1 VSNATRGTDAFVCQ
15 PGDREGVFSGHAAR
29 AIAIDI
35 GGAHAACAVVES
47 VATFA
52 TARVAIQDAS
62 SIETHLPAVADAVR
76 RVLERS
82 GTAASDCVGVA
93 LSFPGIVDSGA
104 GRILST
110 PQGKYADAREL
121 DLALWC
127 RTEFSLPLR
136 IENDARMALLGERFA
151 GAARGCDDIVMMTLG
166 TGVGAAA
173 MVEGRLIRGKHFQG
187 GCLGG
192 HLPVVWNGRQCI
204 CGNVGCV
211 EAEASTWALPEI
223 CACWPQYAESALA
236 REPRIDFETLFRCAR
251 EGDAAAGQIRE
262 RCVRIWAAGI
272 VGLIHA
278 YDPERVL
285 LGGAV
290 MGSAD
295 DILPTVR
302 EHVRAHAW
310 TPWGEVE
317 ICAGELGS
325 DAALLG
331 AIPLL
336 SETC

>member
-1 VSNATRGTDAFVCQ
+1 MQRDTICAVSPAG
-15 PGDREGVFSGHAAR
+15 AR

-47 VATFA
+47 GAILAAACVP
-52 TARVAIQDAS
+52 IQDAS
-62 SIETHLPAVADAVR
+62 SVETHLPVVADAVR
-76 RVLERS
+76 HVLKHA
-82 GTAASDCVGVA
+82 GMAASDCVGVA

-110 PQGKYADAREL
+110 PQGKYADARGL
-121 DLALWC
+121 DLAHWC
-127 RTEFSLPLR
+127 RTSFCLPLR

-173 MVEGRLIRGKHFQG
+173 MMEGRLIRGKHFQG

-192 HLPVVWNGRQCI
+192 HLPVVWNGRRCV

-223 CACWPQYAESALA
+223 CASWPKYAESALA
-236 REPRIDFETLFRCAR
+236 LDPRIDFETLFRCAR
-251 EGDAAAGQIRE
+251 AGDAAAGEIRD
-262 RCVRIWAAGI
+262 RCLRIWAAGI

-278 YDPERVL
+278 YDPERVV

-295 DILPTVR
+295 DILPSLR
-302 EHVRAHAW
+302 KHVHAHAW

-317 ICAGELGS
+317 IRAGELGS
-325 DAALLG
+325 DAGLLG